1 VSESADG
8 DGSPGDSPDE
18 LEQPAEPPSA
28 ADGSAIPIETTVP
41 PTRRQTA
48 PPVTAEPPA
57 PAEPPTAL
65 AALAVH
71 SADGST
77 FPDDGPVSTWLR
89 RADGALGAAEQAVLF
104 FLLGAVVLTA
114 ATAALSDRLAGIR
127 LGRWWFDIV
136 RGGTFSVAMIGAV
149 FASHQQRHLSMDLI
163 SRRLPPRGR
172 LVLRV
177 VLAVFTVLVAALLVR
192 SGLHQL
198 DTVGEEGGEH
208 LISTHS
214 IVMFMPIGAGLIILH
229 TLLHMVIDLD
239 YLARGK
245 TPPARMRSGH

>member
-1 VSESADG
+1 MPAD
-8 DGSPGDSPDE
+8 
-18 LEQPAEPPSA
+18 
-28 ADGSAIPIETTVP
+28 ADDSAIPIEAIVP

-48 PPVTAEPPA
+48 PS
-57 PAEPPTAL
+57 PAEPPSGPVAF
-65 AALAVH
+65 AALATHPEDV
-71 SADGST
+71 AA
-77 FPDDGPVSTWLR
+77 FPDDGSLSSWLR
-89 RADGALGAAEQAVLF
+89 RADHALGVAEQAVLF
-104 FLLGAVVLTA
+104 LLLGAVVLTA
-114 ATAALSDRLAGIR
+114 AAAALSDRVIGVR

-149 FASHQQRHLSMDLI
+149 FASHQQRHLSMDLV

-177 VLAVFTVLVAALLVR
+177 VLAVFTMMVAALLVR

-214 IVMFMPIGAGLIILH
+214 IVMFMPIGAGLIIIH

-245 TPPARMRSGH
+245 TPPVRMRSGH